1 MYHVLPKHLKPCQL
15 EYITYIDYILRGYNF
30 TYIEHGTDIEDWLSA
45 SHIFTEFYVIY
56 FKFCVELNY
65 SLLATSSLWAK
76 RSPTKSITTGLKLNQ
91 NFIARA
97 SFHRSFGHFSY

>member
-45 SHIFTEFYVIY
+45 SYIFTDFYVIY
-56 FKFCVELNY
+56 F
-65 SLLATSSLWAK
+65 
-76 RSPTKSITTGLKLNQ
+76 
-91 NFIARA
+91 
-97 SFHRSFGHFSY
+97 